1 MEHRQCCLLGVK
13 HLGFLSCRASWP
25 VGRATPPAGRFY
37 LTSPHLLYYTA
48 HSKWSLS
55 CGIVSQDTV
64 TPNSYLFSQAQQAF
78 KGYTF
83 LTKLFNRPHFFGVQ
97 CQAISFF
104 DDLQSWIVRGGL
116 WTCAMHMQVK
126 PASVQ
131 TILARYYMRFIAF
144 SWKLSFD
151 LSRATSRPCTQ
162 IKSVNDDSSSRSM
175 QVALHLW
182 HKDQWEASQVP
193 CLVVDMHWLHAVGH
207 TLPWRRTSLWW
218 WRGAQ
223 NTNTQFSMC
232 PCLHSMLQGDLQ
244 FGKQQM
250 WVRAS
255 AERWEN
261 ML

>member
-1 MEHRQCCLLGVK
+1 
-13 HLGFLSCRASWP
+13 
-25 VGRATPPAGRFY
+25 
-37 LTSPHLLYYTA
+37 
-48 HSKWSLS
+48 
-55 CGIVSQDTV
+55 
-64 TPNSYLFSQAQQAF
+64 
-78 KGYTF
+78 
-83 LTKLFNRPHFFGVQ
+83 
-97 CQAISFF
+97 
-104 DDLQSWIVRGGL
+104 
-116 WTCAMHMQVK
+116 MHMQVK

-162 IKSVNDDSSSRSM
+162 INSVNDDCSGRSM

-207 TLPWRRTSLWW
+207 TLPWRWTSLWW

-232 PCLHSMLQGDLQ
+232 PSLHSMLQGDLR
-244 FGKQQM
+244 FSIQQM
-250 WVRAS
+250 WVRAG
-255 AERWEN
+255 AEWWEN
-261 ML
+261 MLSNSSPWTLPRSKEQWIVFLDSFSFLKAGNIFALNETCSA